1 MLIDAKCYRSV
12 LLSLC
17 VCHHADCP
25 CQCMCTQPALVQ
37 WTVSTTAVTAVW
49 LHCRYR
55 ALVHHLLFYPRA
67 APATASQQIASWK
80 FASTSLL
87 CCSCPEE
94 P

>member
-1 MLIDAKCYRSV
+1 
-12 LLSLC
+12 
-17 VCHHADCP
+17 
-25 CQCMCTQPALVQ
+25 MCTQPALVQ

-80 FASTSLL
+80 FASTSFHFAVAVLK
-87 CCSCPEE
+87 SPEGAKRVGSKSNLKTFFTNKLHLR
-94 P
+94 